1 MRVYFGAY
9 IWSLYK
15 FWSLYLV
22 PLFGAFIWS
31 LYLEP
36 IFGAY
41 IWSLYLEPP
50 ALARVV
56 PFFGICSKAP
66 NKGTKWCLYLVPSWL
81 GALLSGAFL
90 KIWCGV
96 MVRSFTFRLAS
107 RSLALFAAVGACSW
121 FLFAVLRSPM
131 AVIMLL
137 LCMQNQLAVRS
148 LVLRGR
154 VAAAFAQAVCIASI
168 RVPPFAMVSAM
179 LALHLSLN
187 ALRPS
192 SVSSSVR
199 SCWANSCRGVRLAV

>member
-36 IFGAY
+36 IL

-56 PFFGICSKAP
+56 LFFGICSKAP

-90 KIWCGV
+90 KIRC
-96 MVRSFTFRLAS
+96 S
-107 RSLALFAAVGACSW
+107 VGPPVEQGLESIVINLESGLKAR
-121 FLFAVLRSPM
+121 FLPWLQPGPPEEADRRDKT
-131 AVIMLL
+131 A
-137 LCMQNQLAVRS
+137 
-148 LVLRGR
+148 RG
-154 VAAAFAQAVCIASI
+154 AHF
-168 RVPPFAMVSAM
+168 F
-179 LALHLSLN
+179 N
-187 ALRPS
+187 ALP
-192 SVSSSVR
+192 
-199 SCWANSCRGVRLAV
+199 RLELMALKVVKIGT